1 MTNVVR
7 FPIEERAKPTVYLL
21 YDIKPDSRMVGLV
34 ADSFFLEPPSCD
46 TRDDADKAMAEY
58 ILNNVRPESG
68 PERRAALDDLLR
80 PLIVEAVNACRLEK
94 RAKAAS
100 EAAAA
105 LLLRAQTEG
114 GYWIEPL
121 QEAAERLAYEWAAL
135 LIEAQL
141 SCDEAMGAERAI
153 SLAKR
158 GEAWS
163 PVDHAA
169 QMDDLIAYEL
179 AARARR
185 ALVSPGG

>member
-7 FPIEERAKPTVYLL
+7 FPIEERAKPTVFLL
-21 YDIKPDSRMVGLV
+21 YDIMPDSRMVGSV
-34 ADSFFLEPPSCD
+34 AEAFFLEPPSCD

-68 PERRAALDDLLR
+68 PERRAALDELLR
-80 PLIVEAVNACRLEK
+80 PLMVEAVNACRLEK

-100 EAAAA
+100 EAAAER
-105 LLLRAQTEG
+105 LLRAQTEG

-121 QEAAERLAYEWAAL
+121 QEAAERLAYEWAAQ
-135 LIEAQL
+135 LIEAQIF
-141 SCDEAMGAERAI
+141 CDEAMGASRAVG
-153 SLAKR
+153 LAKS
-158 GEAWS
+158 GEPWS

-169 QMDDLIAYEL
+169 ETDALIADEL